1 MSDHDSIYSND
12 QDIQSR
18 TVSLSDITTDNVND
32 ILHEQFSRFHPSLP
46 AATLVHNT
54 PYFLSSGDIIK
65 KFGLSQIQFE
75 ALYQI
80 IMSNKLGIT
89 TITKTT
95 TMILILNS
103 SKTKNSLGF
112 ITSSKKQ
119 CA

>member
-1 MSDHDSIYSND
+1 MSDYDSIYSND

-18 TVSLSDITTDNVND
+18 AVSLSDITTDNVND
-32 ILHEQFSRFHPSLP
+32 ILHEQFNRFHPSLP

-65 KFGLSQIQFE
+65 KFGLSQIHFE

-89 TITKTT
+89 TTT
-95 TMILILNS
+95 AMMMMLILYS
-103 SKTKNSLGF
+103 SKTKNGLGF
-112 ITSSKKQ
+112 ITASKKQ
-119 CA
+119 RA